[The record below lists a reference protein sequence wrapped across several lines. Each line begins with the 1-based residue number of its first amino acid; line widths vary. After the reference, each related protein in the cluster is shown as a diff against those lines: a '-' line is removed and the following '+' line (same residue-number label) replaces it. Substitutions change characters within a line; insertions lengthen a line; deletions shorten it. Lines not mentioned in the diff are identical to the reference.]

1 MSVYCSQSVSLRSHY
16 FNKTTVNCED
26 CTSKCVMNT
35 ILFKRLEFLFFF
47 RKEFYY
53 YIPNIYTFF
62 LNISVYLIK
71 DLELIPNLLPM
82 SSTVDDVVII
92 SMTQARTDFNDIV
105 NIFLSTIEN
114 ILSFL
119 YPKQSGEAD
128 YHKIN
133 QISKLPITP

>member
-1 MSVYCSQSVSLRSHY
+1 
-16 FNKTTVNCED
+16 
-26 CTSKCVMNT
+26 
-35 ILFKRLEFLFFF
+35 
-47 RKEFYY
+47 
-53 YIPNIYTFF
+53 
-62 LNISVYLIK
+62 
-71 DLELIPNLLPM
+71 M

-133 QISKLPITP
+133 QISKLPITPWSIQFDKPIIL